1 MIDRLLKSHLEP
13 LARSGQRWRLWR
25 GLALGWAAIGLAGC
39 AAILLDHFAVWSSP
53 LTFFALG
60 IAAVVSAVV
69 VVRRFRARPL
79 DYQALAREIERE
91 NPELHALLLT
101 AVEQQPLSPS
111 GELNYLQQ
119 RVVLEALVQ
128 HRRSAWGRRI
138 ARRYS
143 AARGAQWAALAFLFA
158 VLFALHP
165 HFSFSNPGALWSG
178 FGRSNAVTVTPG
190 DASIE
195 RGGALVV
202 LARFEGRLPAEA
214 QLVIAPVNDN
224 EQSIPLTKNLED
236 PVFGGGIPQV
246 RDDLKYH
253 VEYST
258 GRTRDFKISV
268 FDYPRLNHADAT
280 IDYPAYT
287 GLPEKT
293 IKDTRRVS
301 AVEGS
306 SLAYSFYLNKPVVT
320 ARLVP
325 KDAPAIPLTA
335 DATNAAVYHA
345 QFILDQSRRYAL
357 VLVDDAGRTN
367 KMPPEFVL
375 DALPNRAAE
384 VKIDS
389 PRGDQRVSSLEEIH
403 FSAEA
408 TGEFGLHAYGIAYT
422 LGDGETRTVELGQGG
437 KAGEKRQFNYL
448 LPLESLGAQPDELLS
463 YYVWADDTGPDGQTR
478 HNASDIFFAEIKPFD
493 EIFREAQ
500 TPSGDQNQGGQNG
513 GQNGQG
519 EGQAEQLADQEKDIL
534 TATWNLKRRET
545 AAKPSDKY
553 KDDVRV
559 VRDAQQQALDQ
570 VHNDDPRSQSLI
582 DAVMNEMKTAAG
594 RLGEAADKNSLKP
607 LPAALSAEQ
616 SAYQGVLKL
625 LAREYQVARAGRN
638 QGRTGQRAG
647 DRAQAQLDELDLQQ
661 NADRYQT
668 EQQASSPRPDTQQQ
682 REQLQVASR
691 LKDLARRQQDLNARL
706 RELQAELQ
714 EARTPQQRADLQEQL
729 KRLTEEQ
736 QDMLADVDELRQ
748 RLDNS
753 ANQPQNAQDRQQLE
767 QTRSEVQS
775 AAESLAQN
783 AVSQA
788 VASGTRA
795 QNELQ
800 QLQDD
805 YRKRNSGQF
814 TDEMRRMRDDAR
826 QLSQN
831 QQDLEKKIND
841 LAENQKLAETD
852 EQRRQRDELASQL
865 SQQKNGVTNLV
876 DEMRQVSEQSETAEP
891 LLSEQLYDTLRQT
904 GLDQLDNS
912 LDTTSEYVRRGFLR
926 QAGPAAEPARTNI
939 DELKNGVDHAAE
951 SILGDGTEALRLA
964 QRELQ
969 QLSQQLEPGLAGD
982 TNAPAT
988 NGMAGGPRGQ
998 GEEQLAANQR
1008 AGAQDNQGGGDQ
1020 NGARGNNGQ
1029 RGQGQGQGQGQ
1040 PDQATDGQAGNGG
1053 NPPGS
1058 DTDVRARLMR
1068 RRAQENGNTNSAD
1081 GGQAGTGGER
1091 QGNQPGGRGG
1101 NGQGE
1106 ARAGQPAAG
1115 NEGGNGGTNDTGIA
1129 DGGERAGGERNGAR
1143 DNRSGGAHG
1152 AGGLNRGVGNYYGP
1166 LVGNDYVQWT
1176 DGLRDVEEMIDLPEV
1191 SSEIARI
1198 RDQARALH
1206 FQYKNGQ
1213 RPDWAVITTQISA
1226 PLAEVRARV
1235 DEELLKRQSK
1245 DALVPLDRDPV
1256 PPKYSDQVRRYYEQL
1271 GKSD

>member
-1 MIDRLLKSHLEP
+1 MDGGPADAPDHRTNRGATMIDRLLKSHLEP
-13 LARSGQRWRLWR
+13 LARSSQRWRLWR
-25 GLALGWAAIGLAGC
+25 ALALCWAAIGLAGC
-39 AAILLDHFAVWSSP
+39 AAILLKNFAGWYSP
-53 LTFFALG
+53 LVFFALG
-60 IAAVVSAVV
+60 IAAVVSAVM
-69 VVRRFRARPL
+69 VVRRFRARPV
-79 DYQALAREIERE
+79 DYQALAREIERG

-119 RVVLEALVQ
+119 RVVLEALER
-128 HRRSAWGRRI
+128 HRRSAWGQRI

-143 AARGAQWAALAFLFA
+143 AARGAQWAALAFLFI
-158 VLFALHP
+158 ALSALRP
-165 HFSFSNPGALWSG
+165 HFSFSNPSGLWSG
-178 FGRSNAVTVTPG
+178 FGPSNAVTVTPG

-195 RGGALVV
+195 RGSALVV
-202 LARFEGRLPAEA
+202 LARFDGRLPAEA
-214 QLVIAPVNDN
+214 QLVINPVNDN

-236 PVFGGGIPQV
+236 PVFGGGVPEV
-246 RDDLKYH
+246 RDDLTYH

-320 ARLVP
+320 AQLVA
-325 KDAPAIPLTA
+325 KDAPTVSLSA
-335 DATNAAVYHA
+335 DTTNATIYHA
-345 QFILDQSRRYAL
+345 QFTLDQSRHYAL

-367 KMPPEFVL
+367 KIPPEFVL
-375 DALPNRAAE
+375 DALPNRPAE

-389 PRGDQRVSSLEEIH
+389 PRGDQRVSSLEEIN

-408 TGEFGLHAYGIAYT
+408 TGEFGLHSYGIAYT

-500 TPSGDQNQGGQNG
+500 TPSGDQNQNANNG
-513 GQNGQG
+513 GQNG
-519 EGQAEQLADQEKDIL
+519 GQAEQLADLEKDIF
-534 TATWNLKRRET
+534 TATWNIKRRET

-559 VRDAQQQALDQ
+559 VHDSQQQALDQ
-570 VHNDDPRSQSLI
+570 VRAMKEQNDDPRSQGLI
-582 DAVMNEMKTAAG
+582 DAVEKQMNTAAG
-594 RLGEAADKNSLKP
+594 QLGDAADKNSLAP
-607 LPAALSAEQ
+607 LSAALSAEQ
-616 SAYQGVLKL
+616 SAYQGL
-625 LAREYQVARAGRN
+625 LRLMPREAQVARAGRN
-638 QGRTGQRAG
+638 QGRAGQRAG

-661 NADRYQT
+661 NADRYES
-668 EQQASSPRPDTQQQ
+668 EQQATSPQQNTPQQ

-691 LKDLARRQQDLNARL
+691 LKDLARRQQDLNERL

-714 EARTPQQRADLQEQL
+714 EARTPQQRADLQDQL

-775 AAESLAQN
+775 AAQSLAQN

-805 YRKRNSGQF
+805 YRKRTSGQF

-831 QQDLEKKIND
+831 QQDLEKKISD
-841 LAENQKLAETD
+841 LADNQGLAETD
-852 EQRRQRDELASQL
+852 EQRQQRDDIAAKL
-865 SQQKNGVTNLV
+865 SQQKNSVSNLV
-876 DEMRQVSEQSETAEP
+876 DQMRQVSEQSETAEP
-891 LLSEQLYDTLRQT
+891 LLSQQLYDTLRRT

-912 LDTTSEYVRRGFLR
+912 LDTTAEYVQRGFLR
-926 QAGPAAEPARTNI
+926 QAGPAEQPARTNI

-969 QLSQQLEPGLAGD
+969 QLDQQLNQGLSGNTNGLA
-982 TNAPAT
+982 TNETTGAT
-988 NGMAGGPRGQ
+988 RGQ
-998 GEEQLAANQR
+998 GQEQLASNQR
-1008 AGAQDNQGGGDQ
+1008 AGANQGGQSGQRSGAQDDQ
-1020 NGARGNNGQ
+1020 GAGGQNGQ
-1029 RGQGQGQGQGQ
+1029 RGEGQGQGQ
-1040 PDQATDGQAGNGG
+1040 PNQTSEGQAGSGDNQDGG
-1053 NPPGS
+1053 QP
-1058 DTDVRARLMR
+1058 
-1068 RRAQENGNTNSAD
+1068 
-1081 GGQAGTGGER
+1081 GGQAGGGGQR
-1091 QGNQPGGRGG
+1091 
-1101 NGQGE
+1101 QGE
-1106 ARAGQPAAG
+1106 ARDGQPAAG
-1115 NEGGNGGTNDTGIA
+1115 NGGGNGGTNDTDVAG
-1129 DGGERAGGERNGAR
+1129 GGERAGGARNGR
-1143 DNRSGGAHG
+1143 GDNRGGGASG
-1152 AGGLNRGVGNYYGP
+1152 AGLNRGVGNYGP
-1166 LVGNDYVQWT
+1166 LAGNDYVQWT
-1176 DGLRDVEEMIDLPEV
+1176 DGLRDVEEMVDLPDV

-1206 FQYKNGQ
+1206 FQLRDGQ
-1213 RPDWAVITTQISA
+1213 RPDWAVITTQIST

-1256 PPKYSDQVRRYYEQL
+1256 PPKYSEQVRRYYEQL